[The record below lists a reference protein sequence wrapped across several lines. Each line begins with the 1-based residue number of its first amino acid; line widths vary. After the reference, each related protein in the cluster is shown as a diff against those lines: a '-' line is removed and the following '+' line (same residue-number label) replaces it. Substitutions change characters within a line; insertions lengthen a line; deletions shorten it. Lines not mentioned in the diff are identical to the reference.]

1 MSLFTKHNEVH
12 EYKCE
17 NITGQRTNLNVTER
31 KMCVAKETNM
41 TPKVMDSI
49 CLKIKWFIINDVF
62 YDAIRAGFAALERRE
77 AGEDG
82 NRPGDAEAGGPP
94 TGPPAAGQRRSPQPA
109 APQQE

>member
-17 NITGQRTNLNVTER
+17 TITGQRTDLNVTER
-31 KMCVAKETNM
+31 KM
-41 TPKVMDSI
+41 
-49 CLKIKWFIINDVF
+49 FIVNDVF
-62 YDAIRAGFAALERRE
+62 YDAIRAGFAALEQRE
-77 AGEDG
+77 AGADG